1 MAETA
6 DLKSLARRV
15 IERDRGRDTRRDKPA
30 SDCLAA
36 ELASRRPL
44 EAVSLSRS
52 LNEQDHE
59 TAIPEPYAFS
69 IAALERRCPD
79 HIDTADWQQAIED
92 GRRFLRR
99 WGEQAATIGWT
110 ARDLFG
116 LPRSP
121 EKPAPNYRR
130 LSRYDETGLIWLL
143 RGRQVMAL
151 SDATAAIE
159 QATGAVTMYRKHDNP
174 PLGPLGDS
182 LDDINPSGWQP

>member
-1 MAETA
+1 MAETV

-110 ARDLFG
+110 ARDP
-116 LPRSP
+116 LPAS
-121 EKPAPNYRR
+121 
-130 LSRYDETGLIWLL
+130 S
-143 RGRQVMAL
+143 
-151 SDATAAIE
+151 
-159 QATGAVTMYRKHDNP
+159 
-174 PLGPLGDS
+174 
-182 LDDINPSGWQP
+182 

>member
-1 MAETA
+1 MSRCLALLGVRQRDRSVNIGTRAETMAETA

-36 ELASRRPL
+36 ELASRRSL

-52 LNEQDHE
+52 LNEQDHA

-116 LPRSP
+116 VASEMPF
-121 EKPAPNYRR
+121 K
-130 LSRYDETGLIWLL
+130 
-143 RGRQVMAL
+143 
-151 SDATAAIE
+151 
-159 QATGAVTMYRKHDNP
+159 
-174 PLGPLGDS
+174 
-182 LDDINPSGWQP
+182 